1 MQWNNHFRLRDQHSF
16 LSPSSHQWLRYDPE
30 KLTKIFLNKKL
41 AAIGTERHAFA
52 AKAIELGIKLYQDPK
67 APDTLS
73 MYVNDSI
80 DEKMEPEVILCYN
93 EFAFGTADAI
103 YFDESSGKL
112 KIFDLKTGSMPVVKT
127 DDQGLYILEQCEIY
141 AALFCLEYR
150 VDPATLDMDLRIYQN
165 NEMFQEIPKVDRIYE
180 IMNLIIRD
188 CDILR
193 TLKGV

>member
-16 LSPSSHQWLRYDPE
+16 LSPSSHQWLRYDQE

-73 MYVNDSI
+73 MYVNDCI
-80 DEKMEPEVILCYN
+80 DEKMESEVILCYN

-103 YFDESSGKL
+103 YFDETTGKL

-127 DDQGLYILEQCEIY
+127 DDQGFYILEQCEIY

-150 VDPATLDMDLRIYQN
+150 IDPAILDIDLRIYQN
-165 NEMFQEIPKVDRIYE
+165 NEMFPEIPTADRIYE
-180 IMNLIIRD
+180 IMNIIIHD
-188 CDILR
+188 CDILKS
-193 TLKGV
+193 LKGV